1 MKVRDLD
8 IPKEAVDLLER
19 YGAHMLYP
27 PQAQAVDAGVMEG
40 NSILVSAP
48 TASGK
53 TLVAMLAIISM
64 FQRGGSRAVYLSP
77 LRALAAE
84 KHYEFKALSSLP
96 LKTQVR
102 TSISA
107 GDLTRRTGVYGNL
120 ISMTNERMDLAIRND
135 EPWLDQV
142 DLVIA
147 DEVHLIGDPYRGP
160 TLEMILTRLKD
171 RKRQVLGLSA
181 TMANAQEI
189 SKWLGCDLVK
199 SDWRPVKLNEGVCD
213 GTTVAMDDGTTFEI
227 PRTSR
232 GAAAELALQCV
243 QDGGQ
248 ALVFVNTRRSAPAQA
263 TRVSKPVFKLLDK
276 KTKATLDTAAEYI
289 LQKGGDTKLT
299 QRLAGLVKHGV
310 AFHHAGLNQDSRHV
324 VERHFRNGNIKVI
337 ASTPTLAMGVNMP
350 ARRVVIS
357 NISRYDASVGANT
370 PISVMEYKQLCG
382 RAGRPQYD
390 DVGEAITVA
399 KTMYHDLMH
408 DYVRG
413 QPEPITSQIGS
424 MRALSVHALSLIAS
438 MPGLTMSEINA
449 FFAGTLWGRQHKNA
463 FHYLLKR
470 ALDSLS
476 GMDMIETLD
485 DTRWAA
491 TKLGETTSRLYLSP
505 DTAHDFL
512 DVVKN
517 AAERAGPHTLGFLY
531 HLTLCSEF
539 SPTMSLRLKDQD
551 AADDLF
557 YKHRSEAIGYM
568 YPGNLNRSVLGL
580 YNWINE
586 TPDKTISEELSLEP
600 GDTRR
605 MVEVGG
611 WLIRCMAAIARY
623 AKLPKIRS
631 ELADLN
637 TRIRH
642 GVRQDILSLVSI
654 RNVGR
659 VRARALYSAGAR
671 TPGMV
676 SAMPLSGISSV
687 CKVGPKM
694 AAQIRAAAKP

>member
-19 YGAHMLYP
+19 YGAHTLYP
-27 PQAQAVDAGVMEG
+27 PQAQAVNAGVMEG
-40 NSILVSAP
+40 NSVLVSAP

-84 KHYEFKALSSLP
+84 KHYEFKALTRLP
-96 LKTQVR
+96 LKTQVK

-107 GDLTRRTGVYGNL
+107 GDLTRRTRVYGNL

-135 EPWLDQV
+135 ERWLEQV

-147 DEVHLIGDPYRGP
+147 DEVHMIGDPYRGP
-160 TLEMILTRLKD
+160 TLEMILARLKD
-171 RKRQVLGLSA
+171 RQRQILGLSA
-181 TMANAQEI
+181 TMTNAPEI
-189 SKWLGCDLVK
+189 SQWLGCRLVN
-199 SDWRPVKLNEGVCD
+199 SDWRPIKLNEGVCD
-213 GTTVAMDDGTTFEI
+213 GSRVSMNDGTTFDV
-227 PRTSR
+227 PVSSR

-243 QDGGQ
+243 RDGGQ

-263 TRVSKPVFKLLDK
+263 TRVSKPISKMLDK
-276 KTKATLDTAAEYI
+276 KTQATLDNAAERI

-299 QRLAGLVKHGV
+299 QRLASLVKHGV
-310 AFHHAGLNQDSRHV
+310 AFHHAGLNQASRHV

-357 NISRYDASVGANT
+357 NISRYNASVGEST

-399 KTMYHDLMH
+399 KTIYHDLMQ

-413 QPEPITSQIGS
+413 QPEPIVSQIGG
-424 MRALSVHALSLIAS
+424 MRALSVHALSLVAS
-438 MPGLTMSEINA
+438 NPGLTMSGIND

-463 FHYLLKR
+463 FQYLLKR

-476 GMDMIETLD
+476 GMGMIETLD
-485 DTRWAA
+485 GTRWAA

-505 DTAHDFL
+505 DTAHAFL
-512 DVVKN
+512 GVVRH
-517 AAERAGPHTLGFLY
+517 AAERAGPHTLGFLH

-539 SPTMSLRLKDQD
+539 SPTMSLRVKDKD

-568 YPGNLNRSVLGL
+568 YSDDLNRSLLGL

-586 TPDKTISEELSLEP
+586 TPDKTISEELGLEP

-611 WLIRCMAAIARY
+611 WLIRCMAAIARH
-623 AKLPKIRS
+623 AQLPEIQK
-631 ELADLN
+631 ELAALN

-642 GVRQDILSLVSI
+642 GVRQDILPLVAI

-659 VRARALYSAGAR
+659 VRARALYGAGAR

-694 AAQIRAAAKP
+694 AAQIRAAATP